1 MPEVDS
7 GQKVKKTLFY
17 VCTFFR
23 YIIIMYHSIYLFI
36 RTKCES
42 KDMIDIFRADRQ
54 KGMSAFK
61 RLSTKEVPRWVVERM
76 TNDHQKYDDD

>member
-1 MPEVDS
+1 MFK
-7 GQKVKKTLFY
+7 GTQ
-17 VCTFFR
+17 
-23 YIIIMYHSIYLFI
+23 
-36 RTKCES
+36 CES
-42 KDMIDIFRADRQ
+42 KGMAEIFRADRS